1 MESKRNI
8 LFIIN
13 PISGTGKK
21 KVIEKLLDEHLD
33 KSNINYQI
41 RYTEYAGH
49 AAVIALEVVTN
60 GSFDSV
66 VAVGG
71 DGSVNEVASGL
82 INSGIS
88 MGVIPTG
95 SGNGFARHL
104 GIALKLEA
112 AIEQINK
119 GIVQTVDTGLVD
131 DTNFVGV
138 AGVGFDAY
146 ISKRFDEASTRG
158 FWTYLKLTVS
168 EYLKYKE
175 REYKIDVDGNI
186 MNTKALFV
194 CFCNSCQWGND
205 VFIAPNASTK
215 DGKLRL
221 VIVKKMPLI
230 AVPFFAFKLF
240 TKKVSSSKYYSEK
253 VVEHISI
260 QQPEKLIHIDGEP
273 IEFSNEF
280 KVNVN
285 PDSLTVIS

>member
-1 MESKRNI
+1 MESKRKI

-21 KVIEKLLDEHLD
+21 KVIEKLLEEHLD
-33 KSNINYQI
+33 QAKIKYQI
-41 RYTEYAGH
+41 KYTEYAGH
-49 AAVIALEVVTN
+49 AAVISSEVVDK

-82 INSGIS
+82 INSNVS
-88 MGVIPTG
+88 MGIIPAG

-104 GIALKLEA
+104 GIPLKFKA

-119 GIVQTVDTGLVD
+119 GAVQTVDTGLVD
-131 DTNFVGV
+131 DTKFVGV

-175 REYKIDVDGNI
+175 REYKIEVDGNI
-186 MNTKALFV
+186 MNTKALIV

-215 DGKLRL
+215 DGKLRM
-221 VIVKKMPLI
+221 VIVKKMPFI
-230 AVPFFAFKLF
+230 SVPFFAYRLFK
-240 TKKVSSSKYYSEK
+240 KKVSASKYYSEK

-273 IEFSNEF
+273 LEFSNEF
-280 KVNVN
+280 TVNVN
-285 PDSLTVIS
+285 PGSLKVIS